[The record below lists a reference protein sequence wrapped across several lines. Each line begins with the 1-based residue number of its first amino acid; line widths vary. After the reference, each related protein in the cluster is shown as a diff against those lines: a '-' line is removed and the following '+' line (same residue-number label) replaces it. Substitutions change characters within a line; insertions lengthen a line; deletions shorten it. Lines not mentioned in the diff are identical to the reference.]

1 MGKQVTV
8 LRDFTNVVL
17 PTALGLQPFSGG
29 AVVILTDAEYAA
41 LTVTTTRALS
51 APSTVAD
58 PVRPATDPGALT
70 PRNLGTVTTAQLI
83 QPGYNSMV
91 LGAATI
97 VLTAAG
103 FVNGT
108 YSRAL
113 VELKQDATGGRLV
126 THPAGVKWAA
136 GGTAPTLTSTAAKVD
151 LIEYFSRDGGVTLY
165 GRVVGQNF

>member
-8 LRDFTNVVL
+8 KSDFTDVVL
-17 PTALGLQPFSGG
+17 PTALGLQAFNGG
-29 AVVILTDAEYAA
+29 AVVVLTDAEYAA
-41 LTVTTTRALS
+41 LTTSTTRALS

-58 PVRPATDPGALT
+58 PVRPSTDPGGLA
-70 PRNLGTVTTAQLI
+70 PRNLGTVTTAQLV

-97 VLTAAG
+97 VLTAGG

-126 THPAGVKWAA
+126 THPAGVKWA
-136 GGTAPTLTSTAAKVD
+136 GGAAPTLTTTAAKVD
-151 LIEYFSRDGGVTLY
+151 LIEYFSRDGGTTLY